1 MCHAVLPMVLPV
13 LPVRRAARRW
23 YGVGLARR
31 GTRGSRLWA
40 DGPRSVLA
48 RVTELSPDRVFCDRA
63 RILAYTMLC
72 VGVFARAARLDLA
85 TRGRLERRRQPR
97 PTYATQFQAIPVDL
111 IYLEITLTD

>member
-31 GTRGSRLWA
+31 GARGSRLWA

-63 RILAYTMLC
+63 RILAYTMLWASSREPP
-72 VGVFARAARLDLA
+72 GSTSRREAAWSAAGNPDL
-85 TRGRLERRRQPR
+85 R
-97 PTYATQFQAIPVDL
+97 
-111 IYLEITLTD
+111 TLRSSKPSQ